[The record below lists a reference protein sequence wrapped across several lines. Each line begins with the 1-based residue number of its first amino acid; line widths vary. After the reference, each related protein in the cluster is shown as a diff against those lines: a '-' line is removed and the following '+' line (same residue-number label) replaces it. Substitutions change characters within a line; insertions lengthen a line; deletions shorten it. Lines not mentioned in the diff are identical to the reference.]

1 MPSKRR
7 TKHKFMHRGSG
18 DEMAKKNARGRKPSR
33 RGGRKGGR
41 Y

>member
-1 MPSKRR
+1 MAGKHRMKR
-7 TKHKFMHRGSG
+7 KFMHRGA

-33 RGGRKGGR
+33 RGRKGGR